1 MEKVKL
7 KTNILKR
14 EIINI
19 FKKFGLSNN
28 HSIISANALINSEL
42 VGAYGHGLSRLKMY
56 CDRINKKL
64 INPSPKI
71 KIKKISQSI
80 SQIDA
85 DNSIG
90 FVAADIAIKEAIKN
104 AKKTGIGLVGIKKSG
119 HYGMSGYYAEQAV
132 KKNLIV
138 FCFTNAPPAIAPY
151 GARKSLFGTNPVCFG
166 TPTSSKV
173 PFILDTS
180 VSMINRGVIRVAAR
194 LGKKIP
200 AGVALDKNGNLTTDA
215 KKALKGVQLP
225 IAGFRGSGKVTDYA
239 PNLSKYRNDDDLETK
254 TLDRTLTVA
263 VLIASLLTIMI
274 PLYYL
279 GEQDRQEGFV
289 EEFDEVSVERGE
301 HLYEE
306 FGCGNCHGVDGS
318 GGAASYVEKRSGINV
333 TWTAP
338 AINNVFYRYDDEEVR
353 YWLIYGRAN
362 SPMPA
367 WGLEG
372 GGPMNDGQ
380 LDDLIEYMHHFQIS
394 QSEELQTIEMNIN
407 SSLSRLDTS
416 ELLVENEIA
425 RQKELIQSV
434 KDAPGKLPVVQK
446 AVEDVSALLSKEGG
460 IDTDEDGLSDST
472 ETELSAYSSTVS
484 EVLGTSILN
493 LDPDNEESIP
503 GRKDKSVASGYL
515 SQLESELI
523 NITIVA
529 EGYDKFIKEAETG
542 LAFLEKALEEK
553 LWEVSFDEIADSTF
567 DGDLEKAKRA
577 VGLFNAYCAR
587 CHTAGYSAGVA
598 YTKEIASGGLG
609 PALRA
614 GRANI
619 QFKQREDLIDFIVK
633 GSVNGKAYGVNGV
646 GGGKMPGFG
655 AVLPQSDIELIIDY
669 LRGMT
674 PDA

>member
-1 MEKVKL
+1 M
-7 KTNILKR
+7 
-14 EIINI
+14 
-19 FKKFGLSNN
+19 
-28 HSIISANALINSEL
+28 
-42 VGAYGHGLSRLKMY
+42 
-56 CDRINKKL
+56 
-64 INPSPKI
+64 
-71 KIKKISQSI
+71 
-80 SQIDA
+80 
-85 DNSIG
+85 
-90 FVAADIAIKEAIKN
+90 
-104 AKKTGIGLVGIKKSG
+104 
-119 HYGMSGYYAEQAV
+119 
-132 KKNLIV
+132 
-138 FCFTNAPPAIAPY
+138 
-151 GARKSLFGTNPVCFG
+151 
-166 TPTSSKV
+166 TSSLSITLIA
-173 PFILDTS
+173 FGI
-180 VSMINRGVIRVAAR
+180 IAA
-194 LGKKIP
+194 LAFFTA
-200 AGVALDKNGNLTTDA
+200 AGL
-215 KKALKGVQLP
+215 
-225 IAGFRGSGKVTDYA
+225 RGSGKVNDYA
-239 PNLSKYRNDDDLETK
+239 PNLSKYRTDDDLETK

-263 VLIASLLTIMI
+263 VLLASILTIMI

-279 GEQDRQEGFV
+279 GEQERQEGFV

-306 FGCGNCHGVDGS
+306 FGCGNCHGADGS

-380 LDDLIEYMHHFQIS
+380 LDDLIEYMHHFQIT
-394 QSEELQTIEMNIN
+394 QESELRTIEMNIN
-407 SSLSRLDTS
+407 SSLSRIETS

-434 KDAPGKLPVVQK
+434 EEAPSKLPIVEK
-446 AVEDVSALLSKEGG
+446 AVQDVSALLSKEGG

-472 ETELSAYSSTVS
+472 ETELSTYSASIS
-484 EVLGTSILN
+484 EALGTSILN
-493 LDPDNEESIP
+493 LDPDNEQSIP
-503 GRKDKSVASGYL
+503 GRKDLSIAKGYL

-523 NITIVA
+523 NIRIVS
-529 EGYDKFIKEAETG
+529 EGYDKFINEAETG

-553 LWEVSFDEIADSTF
+553 LWEVSFDEIANSTF
-567 DGDLEKAKRA
+567 DGDLEKAIRA

-655 AVLPQSDIELIIDY
+655 AVLPESDIALIIDY
-669 LRGMT
+669 LRGMK

>member
-1 MEKVKL
+1 M
-7 KTNILKR
+7 
-14 EIINI
+14 
-19 FKKFGLSNN
+19 
-28 HSIISANALINSEL
+28 
-42 VGAYGHGLSRLKMY
+42 
-56 CDRINKKL
+56 
-64 INPSPKI
+64 
-71 KIKKISQSI
+71 
-80 SQIDA
+80 
-85 DNSIG
+85 
-90 FVAADIAIKEAIKN
+90 
-104 AKKTGIGLVGIKKSG
+104 
-119 HYGMSGYYAEQAV
+119 
-132 KKNLIV
+132 
-138 FCFTNAPPAIAPY
+138 
-151 GARKSLFGTNPVCFG
+151 
-166 TPTSSKV
+166 TSSLS
-173 PFILDTS
+173 ITL
-180 VSMINRGVIRVAAR
+180 IALGIIAA
-194 LGKKIP
+194 L
-200 AGVALDKNGNLTTDA
+200 AFFTA
-215 KKALKGVQLP
+215 
-225 IAGFRGSGKVTDYA
+225 AGFRGSGKVSDYA

-279 GEQDRQEGFV
+279 GEQERQEGFV

-446 AVEDVSALLSKEGG
+446 AVEDVSELLSKEGG

-472 ETELSAYSSTVS
+472 ETELSTYSSSVS

-614 GRANI
+614 GRVNI
-619 QFKQREDLIDFIVK
+619 QFKQREDFIDFIIK

-669 LRGMT
+669 LRGME

>member
-1 MEKVKL
+1 M
-7 KTNILKR
+7 
-14 EIINI
+14 
-19 FKKFGLSNN
+19 
-28 HSIISANALINSEL
+28 
-42 VGAYGHGLSRLKMY
+42 
-56 CDRINKKL
+56 
-64 INPSPKI
+64 
-71 KIKKISQSI
+71 
-80 SQIDA
+80 
-85 DNSIG
+85 
-90 FVAADIAIKEAIKN
+90 
-104 AKKTGIGLVGIKKSG
+104 
-119 HYGMSGYYAEQAV
+119 
-132 KKNLIV
+132 
-138 FCFTNAPPAIAPY
+138 
-151 GARKSLFGTNPVCFG
+151 
-166 TPTSSKV
+166 TSSLSITLIA
-173 PFILDTS
+173 FGI
-180 VSMINRGVIRVAAR
+180 IAA
-194 LGKKIP
+194 L
-200 AGVALDKNGNLTTDA
+200 AFFTA
-215 KKALKGVQLP
+215 
-225 IAGFRGSGKVTDYA
+225 AGFRGSGKVNDYA
-239 PNLSKYRNDDDLETK
+239 PNLSKYRADDDLETK

-263 VLIASLLTIMI
+263 VLLASILTIMI

-279 GEQDRQEGFV
+279 GEQERQEGFV

-380 LDDLIEYMHHFQIS
+380 LDDLIEYMHHFQIT
-394 QSEELQTIEMNIN
+394 QESELRTIEMNIN

-434 KDAPGKLPVVQK
+434 EEAPSKLPVVEK
-446 AVEDVSALLSKEGG
+446 AVQDVTALLSKEGG

-472 ETELSAYSSTVS
+472 ETELSTYSASIS
-484 EVLGTSILN
+484 DALGTSILN
-493 LDPDNEESIP
+493 LDPDNEQSIP
-503 GRKDKSVASGYL
+503 GRKDLSVAKGYL

-523 NITIVA
+523 NIRIVS
-529 EGYDKFIKEAETG
+529 EGYDKFINEAETG
-542 LAFLEKALEEK
+542 LAFLEKALDEK
-553 LWEVSFDEIADSTF
+553 LWEVSFDEIAKSTF

-633 GSVNGKAYGVNGV
+633 GSVNCKAYGVNGV

-655 AVLPQSDIELIIDY
+655 AVLPESDIALIIDY
-669 LRGMT
+669 LRGMK

>member
-1 MEKVKL
+1 M
-7 KTNILKR
+7 
-14 EIINI
+14 
-19 FKKFGLSNN
+19 
-28 HSIISANALINSEL
+28 
-42 VGAYGHGLSRLKMY
+42 
-56 CDRINKKL
+56 
-64 INPSPKI
+64 
-71 KIKKISQSI
+71 
-80 SQIDA
+80 
-85 DNSIG
+85 
-90 FVAADIAIKEAIKN
+90 
-104 AKKTGIGLVGIKKSG
+104 
-119 HYGMSGYYAEQAV
+119 
-132 KKNLIV
+132 
-138 FCFTNAPPAIAPY
+138 
-151 GARKSLFGTNPVCFG
+151 
-166 TPTSSKV
+166 TSSLS
-173 PFILDTS
+173 ITL
-180 VSMINRGVIRVAAR
+180 IALGIIAA
-194 LGKKIP
+194 L
-200 AGVALDKNGNLTTDA
+200 AFFTA
-215 KKALKGVQLP
+215 
-225 IAGFRGSGKVTDYA
+225 AGFRGSGKVPDYA

-434 KDAPGKLPVVQK
+434 KDAPEKLPVVQK
-446 AVEDVSALLSKEGG
+446 AVEDVSVLLSKEGG

-472 ETELSAYSSTVS
+472 ETELSAYSSLVS

-529 EGYDKFIKEAETG
+529 EGYDKFINEAETG

-553 LWEVSFDEIADSTF
+553 LWEVSFEEIADSTF
-567 DGDLEKAKRA
+567 EGDVEKAKRA

-614 GRANI
+614 GRVNI
-619 QFKQREDLIDFIVK
+619 QFKQREDFIDFIIK

-669 LRGMT
+669 LRGME

>member
-1 MEKVKL
+1 M
-7 KTNILKR
+7 
-14 EIINI
+14 
-19 FKKFGLSNN
+19 
-28 HSIISANALINSEL
+28 
-42 VGAYGHGLSRLKMY
+42 
-56 CDRINKKL
+56 
-64 INPSPKI
+64 
-71 KIKKISQSI
+71 
-80 SQIDA
+80 
-85 DNSIG
+85 
-90 FVAADIAIKEAIKN
+90 
-104 AKKTGIGLVGIKKSG
+104 
-119 HYGMSGYYAEQAV
+119 
-132 KKNLIV
+132 
-138 FCFTNAPPAIAPY
+138 
-151 GARKSLFGTNPVCFG
+151 
-166 TPTSSKV
+166 TSSLS
-173 PFILDTS
+173 ITL
-180 VSMINRGVIRVAAR
+180 IALGIIAA
-194 LGKKIP
+194 L
-200 AGVALDKNGNLTTDA
+200 AFFTA
-215 KKALKGVQLP
+215 
-225 IAGFRGSGKVTDYA
+225 AGFRGSGKVSDYA
-239 PNLSKYRNDDDLETK
+239 PNLTKYRNDDDLETK

-333 TWTAP
+333 TWAAP

-353 YWLIYGRAN
+353 YWLIFGRAN

-446 AVEDVSALLSKEGG
+446 AVEDVSELLSKEGG

-472 ETELSAYSSTVS
+472 ETELSSYSSSVS

-523 NITIVA
+523 NIKIVA

-553 LWEVSFDEIADSTF
+553 LWEVSFEEIANSTYE
-567 DGDLEKAKRA
+567 GEIEKAKRA

-614 GRANI
+614 GRVNI
-619 QFKQREDLIDFIVK
+619 QFKQREDFIDFIIK

-669 LRGMT
+669 LRGME

>member
-1 MEKVKL
+1 M
-7 KTNILKR
+7 
-14 EIINI
+14 
-19 FKKFGLSNN
+19 
-28 HSIISANALINSEL
+28 
-42 VGAYGHGLSRLKMY
+42 
-56 CDRINKKL
+56 
-64 INPSPKI
+64 
-71 KIKKISQSI
+71 
-80 SQIDA
+80 
-85 DNSIG
+85 
-90 FVAADIAIKEAIKN
+90 
-104 AKKTGIGLVGIKKSG
+104 
-119 HYGMSGYYAEQAV
+119 
-132 KKNLIV
+132 
-138 FCFTNAPPAIAPY
+138 
-151 GARKSLFGTNPVCFG
+151 
-166 TPTSSKV
+166 TSSLSITLIA
-173 PFILDTS
+173 FGI
-180 VSMINRGVIRVAAR
+180 IAA
-194 LGKKIP
+194 L
-200 AGVALDKNGNLTTDA
+200 AFFTA
-215 KKALKGVQLP
+215 
-225 IAGFRGSGKVTDYA
+225 AGFRGSGKVNDYA
-239 PNLSKYRNDDDLETK
+239 PNLSKYRTDDDLETK

-263 VLIASLLTIMI
+263 VLLASILTIMI

-279 GEQDRQEGFV
+279 GEQERQEGFV

-306 FGCGNCHGVDGS
+306 FGCGNCHGADGS

-380 LDDLIEYMHHFQIS
+380 LDDLIEYMHHFQIT
-394 QSEELQTIEMNIN
+394 QESELRTIEMNVN
-407 SSLSRLDTS
+407 SSLSRIETS

-434 KDAPGKLPVVQK
+434 EEAPSKLPIVEK
-446 AVEDVSALLSKEGG
+446 AVQDVSAFLSKEGG

-472 ETELSAYSSTVS
+472 ETELSTYSASIS
-484 EVLGTSILN
+484 EALGTSILN
-493 LDPDNEESIP
+493 LDPDNEQSIP
-503 GRKDKSVASGYL
+503 GRKDLSVAKGYL

-523 NITIVA
+523 NIRIVS
-529 EGYDKFIKEAETG
+529 EGYDKFINEAETG

-553 LWEVSFDEIADSTF
+553 LWEVSFDEIANSTF
-567 DGDLEKAKRA
+567 DGDLEKAIRA

-655 AVLPQSDIELIIDY
+655 AVLPESDIALIIDY
-669 LRGMT
+669 LRGMK

>member
-1 MEKVKL
+1 M
-7 KTNILKR
+7 
-14 EIINI
+14 
-19 FKKFGLSNN
+19 
-28 HSIISANALINSEL
+28 
-42 VGAYGHGLSRLKMY
+42 
-56 CDRINKKL
+56 
-64 INPSPKI
+64 
-71 KIKKISQSI
+71 
-80 SQIDA
+80 
-85 DNSIG
+85 
-90 FVAADIAIKEAIKN
+90 
-104 AKKTGIGLVGIKKSG
+104 
-119 HYGMSGYYAEQAV
+119 
-132 KKNLIV
+132 
-138 FCFTNAPPAIAPY
+138 
-151 GARKSLFGTNPVCFG
+151 
-166 TPTSSKV
+166 TSSLS
-173 PFILDTS
+173 ITL
-180 VSMINRGVIRVAAR
+180 IALGIIAA
-194 LGKKIP
+194 L
-200 AGVALDKNGNLTTDA
+200 AFFTA
-215 KKALKGVQLP
+215 
-225 IAGFRGSGKVTDYA
+225 AGFRGSGKVSDYA

-394 QSEELQTIEMNIN
+394 QSEELQAIEMNIN

-446 AVEDVSALLSKEGG
+446 AVEDVSSLLSKEGG

-472 ETELSAYSSTVS
+472 ETELSAYSSSVS

-503 GRKDKSVASGYL
+503 GRKDKSFASGYL

-529 EGYDKFIKEAETG
+529 EGYDKFMKEAETG

-614 GRANI
+614 GRVNI
-619 QFKQREDLIDFIVK
+619 QFKQREDFIDFIIK

-669 LRGMT
+669 LRGME

>member
-1 MEKVKL
+1 M
-7 KTNILKR
+7 
-14 EIINI
+14 
-19 FKKFGLSNN
+19 
-28 HSIISANALINSEL
+28 
-42 VGAYGHGLSRLKMY
+42 
-56 CDRINKKL
+56 
-64 INPSPKI
+64 
-71 KIKKISQSI
+71 
-80 SQIDA
+80 
-85 DNSIG
+85 
-90 FVAADIAIKEAIKN
+90 
-104 AKKTGIGLVGIKKSG
+104 
-119 HYGMSGYYAEQAV
+119 
-132 KKNLIV
+132 
-138 FCFTNAPPAIAPY
+138 
-151 GARKSLFGTNPVCFG
+151 
-166 TPTSSKV
+166 TSSLS
-173 PFILDTS
+173 ITL
-180 VSMINRGVIRVAAR
+180 IALGVIAA
-194 LGKKIP
+194 L
-200 AGVALDKNGNLTTDA
+200 AFFTAT
-215 KKALKGVQLP
+215 
-225 IAGFRGSGKVTDYA
+225 GFRGSGKVTDYA
-239 PNLSKYRNDDDLETK
+239 PNLTKYRTDDDLETK

-289 EEFDEVSVERGE
+289 DEFDEVSVERGE

-338 AINNVFYRYDDEEVR
+338 AINNVFFRYDDEEVR

-394 QSEELQTIEMNIN
+394 QESELQTIEMNIN

-434 KDAPGKLPVVQK
+434 KDAPSKLPIIEK
-446 AVEDVSALLSKEGG
+446 AVQDVSDLLVKEVG

-472 ETELSAYSSTVS
+472 EAELSSYSASIS
-484 EVLGTSILN
+484 EALGTSVLN
-493 LDPDNEESIP
+493 LDPDNEQSIP
-503 GRKDKSVASGYL
+503 GRKDLSVAKGFL

-523 NITIVA
+523 NIRIVS
-529 EGYDKFIKEAETG
+529 EGFDKFINEAETG

-553 LWEVSFDEIADSTF
+553 LWEVSFEEIAESTF
-567 DGDLEKAKRA
+567 NGDLEKAQRA

-655 AVLPQSDIELIIDY
+655 AVLPESDIELIIDY

>member
-1 MEKVKL
+1 M
-7 KTNILKR
+7 
-14 EIINI
+14 
-19 FKKFGLSNN
+19 
-28 HSIISANALINSEL
+28 
-42 VGAYGHGLSRLKMY
+42 
-56 CDRINKKL
+56 
-64 INPSPKI
+64 
-71 KIKKISQSI
+71 
-80 SQIDA
+80 
-85 DNSIG
+85 
-90 FVAADIAIKEAIKN
+90 
-104 AKKTGIGLVGIKKSG
+104 
-119 HYGMSGYYAEQAV
+119 
-132 KKNLIV
+132 
-138 FCFTNAPPAIAPY
+138 
-151 GARKSLFGTNPVCFG
+151 
-166 TPTSSKV
+166 TSSLS
-173 PFILDTS
+173 ITL
-180 VSMINRGVIRVAAR
+180 IALGIIAA
-194 LGKKIP
+194 L
-200 AGVALDKNGNLTTDA
+200 AFFTAT
-215 KKALKGVQLP
+215 
-225 IAGFRGSGKVTDYA
+225 GFRGSGKVSDYA
-239 PNLSKYRNDDDLETK
+239 PNLTKYRTDDDLETK

-338 AINNVFYRYDDEEVR
+338 AINNVFFRYDDEEVR

-394 QSEELQTIEMNIN
+394 QESELQTIEMNIN

-434 KDAPGKLPVVQK
+434 KEAPSKLPIVEK
-446 AVEDVSALLSKEGG
+446 AVQDVSDLLAKEGG

-472 ETELSAYSSTVS
+472 EAELSSYSSSIS
-484 EVLGTSILN
+484 ETLGTSVLN
-493 LDPDNEESIP
+493 LDPDNEQSIP
-503 GRKDKSVASGYL
+503 GRKDLSVAKGFL

-523 NITIVA
+523 NIRIVA
-529 EGYDKFIKEAETG
+529 EGFDKFINEAETG

-553 LWEVSFDEIADSTF
+553 LWEVSFEEIADSTF
-567 DGDLEKAKRA
+567 DGDLEKAQRA

-646 GGGKMPGFG
+646 GGGKMPGVG
-655 AVLPQSDIELIIDY
+655 AVLPQSDIELISDY
-669 LRGMT
+669 LRGLT
-674 PDA
+674 LDA

>member
-1 MEKVKL
+1 M
-7 KTNILKR
+7 
-14 EIINI
+14 
-19 FKKFGLSNN
+19 
-28 HSIISANALINSEL
+28 
-42 VGAYGHGLSRLKMY
+42 
-56 CDRINKKL
+56 
-64 INPSPKI
+64 
-71 KIKKISQSI
+71 
-80 SQIDA
+80 
-85 DNSIG
+85 
-90 FVAADIAIKEAIKN
+90 
-104 AKKTGIGLVGIKKSG
+104 
-119 HYGMSGYYAEQAV
+119 
-132 KKNLIV
+132 
-138 FCFTNAPPAIAPY
+138 
-151 GARKSLFGTNPVCFG
+151 
-166 TPTSSKV
+166 TSSLSITLIA
-173 PFILDTS
+173 FGI
-180 VSMINRGVIRVAAR
+180 IAA
-194 LGKKIP
+194 L
-200 AGVALDKNGNLTTDA
+200 AFFTA
-215 KKALKGVQLP
+215 
-225 IAGFRGSGKVTDYA
+225 AGFRGSGKVNDYA
-239 PNLSKYRNDDDLETK
+239 PNLSKYRTDDDLETK

-263 VLIASLLTIMI
+263 VLLASILTIMI

-279 GEQDRQEGFV
+279 GEQERQEGFV

-306 FGCGNCHGVDGS
+306 FGCGNCHGADGS

-367 WGLEG
+367 WGLKG

-394 QSEELQTIEMNIN
+394 QESELRTIEMNIN
-407 SSLSRLDTS
+407 SSLSRIETS

-434 KDAPGKLPVVQK
+434 EEAPSKLPIVEK
-446 AVEDVSALLSKEGG
+446 AVQDVSALLSKEGG

-472 ETELSAYSSTVS
+472 ETELSTYSASIS
-484 EVLGTSILN
+484 EALGTSILN
-493 LDPDNEESIP
+493 LDPDNEQSIP
-503 GRKDKSVASGYL
+503 GRKDLSIAKGYL

-523 NITIVA
+523 NIRIVS
-529 EGYDKFIKEAETG
+529 EGYDKFINEAETG

-553 LWEVSFDEIADSTF
+553 LWEVSFDEIANSTF
-567 DGDLEKAKRA
+567 DGDLEKAIRA

-655 AVLPQSDIELIIDY
+655 AVLPESDIALIIDY
-669 LRGMT
+669 LRGMK

>member
-1 MEKVKL
+1 M
-7 KTNILKR
+7 
-14 EIINI
+14 
-19 FKKFGLSNN
+19 
-28 HSIISANALINSEL
+28 
-42 VGAYGHGLSRLKMY
+42 
-56 CDRINKKL
+56 
-64 INPSPKI
+64 
-71 KIKKISQSI
+71 
-80 SQIDA
+80 
-85 DNSIG
+85 
-90 FVAADIAIKEAIKN
+90 
-104 AKKTGIGLVGIKKSG
+104 
-119 HYGMSGYYAEQAV
+119 
-132 KKNLIV
+132 
-138 FCFTNAPPAIAPY
+138 
-151 GARKSLFGTNPVCFG
+151 
-166 TPTSSKV
+166 TSSLS
-173 PFILDTS
+173 ITL
-180 VSMINRGVIRVAAR
+180 IALGIIAA
-194 LGKKIP
+194 L
-200 AGVALDKNGNLTTDA
+200 AFFTAT
-215 KKALKGVQLP
+215 
-225 IAGFRGSGKVTDYA
+225 GFRGSGKVSDYA
-239 PNLSKYRNDDDLETK
+239 PNLTKYRTDDDLETK

-338 AINNVFYRYDDEEVR
+338 AINNVFFRYDDEEVR

-394 QSEELQTIEMNIN
+394 QESELQTIEMNIN

-434 KDAPGKLPVVQK
+434 KEAPSKLPIVEK
-446 AVEDVSALLSKEGG
+446 AVQDVSDLLAKEGG

-472 ETELSAYSSTVS
+472 EAELSSYSSSIS
-484 EVLGTSILN
+484 ETLGTSVLN
-493 LDPDNEESIP
+493 LDPDNEQSIP
-503 GRKDKSVASGYL
+503 GRKDLSVAKGFL

-523 NITIVA
+523 NIRIVS
-529 EGYDKFIKEAETG
+529 EGFDKFINEAETG

-553 LWEVSFDEIADSTF
+553 LWEVSFEEIADSTF
-567 DGDLEKAKRA
+567 DGDLEKAQRA

>member
-1 MEKVKL
+1 M
-7 KTNILKR
+7 
-14 EIINI
+14 
-19 FKKFGLSNN
+19 
-28 HSIISANALINSEL
+28 
-42 VGAYGHGLSRLKMY
+42 
-56 CDRINKKL
+56 
-64 INPSPKI
+64 
-71 KIKKISQSI
+71 
-80 SQIDA
+80 
-85 DNSIG
+85 
-90 FVAADIAIKEAIKN
+90 
-104 AKKTGIGLVGIKKSG
+104 
-119 HYGMSGYYAEQAV
+119 
-132 KKNLIV
+132 
-138 FCFTNAPPAIAPY
+138 
-151 GARKSLFGTNPVCFG
+151 
-166 TPTSSKV
+166 TSSLSITLIA
-173 PFILDTS
+173 FGI
-180 VSMINRGVIRVAAR
+180 IAA
-194 LGKKIP
+194 L
-200 AGVALDKNGNLTTDA
+200 AFFTA
-215 KKALKGVQLP
+215 
-225 IAGFRGSGKVTDYA
+225 AGFRGSGKVNDYA
-239 PNLSKYRNDDDLETK
+239 PNLSKYRTDDDLETK

-263 VLIASLLTIMI
+263 VLLASILTIMI

-279 GEQDRQEGFV
+279 GEQERQEGFV

-306 FGCGNCHGVDGS
+306 FGCGNCHGADGS

-380 LDDLIEYMHHFQIS
+380 LDDLIEYMHHFQIT
-394 QSEELQTIEMNIN
+394 QESELRTIEMNVN
-407 SSLSRLDTS
+407 SSLSRIETS

-434 KDAPGKLPVVQK
+434 EEAPSKLPIVEK
-446 AVEDVSALLSKEGG
+446 AVQDVSALLSKEGG

-472 ETELSAYSSTVS
+472 ETELSTYSASIS
-484 EVLGTSILN
+484 EALGTSILN
-493 LDPDNEESIP
+493 LDPDNEQSIP
-503 GRKDKSVASGYL
+503 GRKDLSVAKGYL

-523 NITIVA
+523 NIRIVS
-529 EGYDKFIKEAETG
+529 EGYDKFINEAETG
-542 LAFLEKALEEK
+542 LEFLEKALEEK
-553 LWEVSFDEIADSTF
+553 LWEVSFDEIANSTF
-567 DGDLEKAKRA
+567 DGDLEKAIRA

-655 AVLPQSDIELIIDY
+655 AVLPESDIALIIDY
-669 LRGMT
+669 LRGMK

>member
-1 MEKVKL
+1 M
-7 KTNILKR
+7 
-14 EIINI
+14 
-19 FKKFGLSNN
+19 
-28 HSIISANALINSEL
+28 
-42 VGAYGHGLSRLKMY
+42 
-56 CDRINKKL
+56 
-64 INPSPKI
+64 
-71 KIKKISQSI
+71 
-80 SQIDA
+80 
-85 DNSIG
+85 
-90 FVAADIAIKEAIKN
+90 
-104 AKKTGIGLVGIKKSG
+104 
-119 HYGMSGYYAEQAV
+119 
-132 KKNLIV
+132 
-138 FCFTNAPPAIAPY
+138 
-151 GARKSLFGTNPVCFG
+151 
-166 TPTSSKV
+166 TSSLSITLIA
-173 PFILDTS
+173 FGI
-180 VSMINRGVIRVAAR
+180 IAA
-194 LGKKIP
+194 L
-200 AGVALDKNGNLTTDA
+200 AFFTA
-215 KKALKGVQLP
+215 
-225 IAGFRGSGKVTDYA
+225 AGFRGSGKVNDYA
-239 PNLSKYRNDDDLETK
+239 PNLSKYRADDDLETK

-263 VLIASLLTIMI
+263 VLLASILTIMI

-279 GEQDRQEGFV
+279 GEQERQEGFV

-380 LDDLIEYMHHFQIS
+380 LDDLIEYMHHFQIT
-394 QSEELQTIEMNIN
+394 QESELRTIEMNIN

-434 KDAPGKLPVVQK
+434 EEAPSKLPVVEK
-446 AVEDVSALLSKEGG
+446 AVQDVTALLSKEGG

-472 ETELSAYSSTVS
+472 ETELSTYSASIS
-484 EVLGTSILN
+484 EALGTSILN
-493 LDPDNEESIP
+493 LDPDNEQSIP
-503 GRKDKSVASGYL
+503 GRKDLSVAKGYL

-523 NITIVA
+523 NIRIVS
-529 EGYDKFIKEAETG
+529 EGYDKFINEAETG
-542 LAFLEKALEEK
+542 LAFLEKALDEK
-553 LWEVSFDEIADSTF
+553 LWEISFDEIAKSTF

-655 AVLPQSDIELIIDY
+655 AVLPESDIALIIDY
-669 LRGMT
+669 LRGMK

>member
-1 MEKVKL
+1 M
-7 KTNILKR
+7 
-14 EIINI
+14 
-19 FKKFGLSNN
+19 
-28 HSIISANALINSEL
+28 
-42 VGAYGHGLSRLKMY
+42 
-56 CDRINKKL
+56 
-64 INPSPKI
+64 
-71 KIKKISQSI
+71 
-80 SQIDA
+80 
-85 DNSIG
+85 
-90 FVAADIAIKEAIKN
+90 
-104 AKKTGIGLVGIKKSG
+104 
-119 HYGMSGYYAEQAV
+119 
-132 KKNLIV
+132 
-138 FCFTNAPPAIAPY
+138 
-151 GARKSLFGTNPVCFG
+151 
-166 TPTSSKV
+166 TSSLS
-173 PFILDTS
+173 ITL
-180 VSMINRGVIRVAAR
+180 IALGIIAA
-194 LGKKIP
+194 L
-200 AGVALDKNGNLTTDA
+200 AFFTAT
-215 KKALKGVQLP
+215 
-225 IAGFRGSGKVTDYA
+225 GFRGSGKVSDYA
-239 PNLSKYRNDDDLETK
+239 PNLTKYRTDDDLETK

-333 TWTAP
+333 IWTAP
-338 AINNVFYRYDDEEVR
+338 AINNVFFRYDDEEVR

-394 QSEELQTIEMNIN
+394 QQSELQTIEMNIN

-434 KDAPGKLPVVQK
+434 KEAPSKLPIVEK
-446 AVEDVSALLSKEGG
+446 AVQDVSDLLAKEGG

-472 ETELSAYSSTVS
+472 EAELSSYSASIS
-484 EVLGTSILN
+484 ETLGTSVLN
-493 LDPDNEESIP
+493 LDPDNEQSIP
-503 GRKDKSVASGYL
+503 GRKDLSVAKGFL

-523 NITIVA
+523 NIRIVA
-529 EGYDKFIKEAETG
+529 EGFDKFINEAETG

-553 LWEVSFDEIADSTF
+553 LWEVSFEEIADSTF
-567 DGDLEKAKRA
+567 DGDLEKAQRA

>member
-1 MEKVKL
+1 M
-7 KTNILKR
+7 
-14 EIINI
+14 
-19 FKKFGLSNN
+19 
-28 HSIISANALINSEL
+28 
-42 VGAYGHGLSRLKMY
+42 
-56 CDRINKKL
+56 
-64 INPSPKI
+64 
-71 KIKKISQSI
+71 
-80 SQIDA
+80 
-85 DNSIG
+85 
-90 FVAADIAIKEAIKN
+90 
-104 AKKTGIGLVGIKKSG
+104 
-119 HYGMSGYYAEQAV
+119 
-132 KKNLIV
+132 
-138 FCFTNAPPAIAPY
+138 
-151 GARKSLFGTNPVCFG
+151 
-166 TPTSSKV
+166 TSSLSITLIA
-173 PFILDTS
+173 FGI
-180 VSMINRGVIRVAAR
+180 IAA
-194 LGKKIP
+194 L
-200 AGVALDKNGNLTTDA
+200 AFFTA
-215 KKALKGVQLP
+215 
-225 IAGFRGSGKVTDYA
+225 AGFRGSGKVNDYA
-239 PNLSKYRNDDDLETK
+239 PNLSKYRTDDDLETK

-263 VLIASLLTIMI
+263 VLLASILTIMI

-279 GEQDRQEGFV
+279 GEQERQEGFV

-306 FGCGNCHGVDGS
+306 FGCGNCHGADGS

-380 LDDLIEYMHHFQIS
+380 LDDLIEYMHHFQIT
-394 QSEELQTIEMNIN
+394 QESELRTIEMNIN

-434 KDAPGKLPVVQK
+434 EEAPSKLPIVEK
-446 AVEDVSALLSKEGG
+446 AVQDVTALLSKEGG

-472 ETELSAYSSTVS
+472 ETELSTYSTSIS
-484 EVLGTSILN
+484 EALGTSILN
-493 LDPDNEESIP
+493 LDPDNEQSIP
-503 GRKDKSVASGYL
+503 GRKDLSVAKGYL

-523 NITIVA
+523 NIRIVS
-529 EGYDKFIKEAETG
+529 EGYDKFINEAETG
-542 LAFLEKALEEK
+542 LAFLEKALDEK
-553 LWEVSFDEIADSTF
+553 LWEVSFDEIANSTF

-655 AVLPQSDIELIIDY
+655 AVLPESDIALIIDY
-669 LRGMT
+669 LRGMK

>member
-1 MEKVKL
+1 M
-7 KTNILKR
+7 
-14 EIINI
+14 
-19 FKKFGLSNN
+19 
-28 HSIISANALINSEL
+28 
-42 VGAYGHGLSRLKMY
+42 
-56 CDRINKKL
+56 
-64 INPSPKI
+64 
-71 KIKKISQSI
+71 
-80 SQIDA
+80 
-85 DNSIG
+85 
-90 FVAADIAIKEAIKN
+90 
-104 AKKTGIGLVGIKKSG
+104 
-119 HYGMSGYYAEQAV
+119 
-132 KKNLIV
+132 
-138 FCFTNAPPAIAPY
+138 
-151 GARKSLFGTNPVCFG
+151 
-166 TPTSSKV
+166 TSSLSITLIA
-173 PFILDTS
+173 FGI
-180 VSMINRGVIRVAAR
+180 IAA
-194 LGKKIP
+194 L
-200 AGVALDKNGNLTTDA
+200 AFFTA
-215 KKALKGVQLP
+215 
-225 IAGFRGSGKVTDYA
+225 AGFRGSGKVNDYA
-239 PNLSKYRNDDDLETK
+239 PNLSKYRTDDDLETK

-263 VLIASLLTIMI
+263 VLLASILTIMI

-279 GEQDRQEGFV
+279 GEQERQEGFV

-306 FGCGNCHGVDGS
+306 FGCGNCHGADGS

-380 LDDLIEYMHHFQIS
+380 LDDLIEYMHHFQIT
-394 QSEELQTIEMNIN
+394 QESELRTIEMNIN
-407 SSLSRLDTS
+407 SSLSRIETS

-434 KDAPGKLPVVQK
+434 EEAPSKLPIVEK
-446 AVEDVSALLSKEGG
+446 AVQDVSALLSKEGG

-472 ETELSAYSSTVS
+472 ETELSTYSASIS
-484 EVLGTSILN
+484 EALGTSILN
-493 LDPDNEESIP
+493 LDPDNEQSIP
-503 GRKDKSVASGYL
+503 GRKDLSVAKGYL

-523 NITIVA
+523 NIRIVS
-529 EGYDKFIKEAETG
+529 EGYDKFINEAETG
-542 LAFLEKALEEK
+542 LAFLEKALDEK
-553 LWEVSFDEIADSTF
+553 LWEVSFDEIAKSTF

-655 AVLPQSDIELIIDY
+655 AVLPESDIALIIDY
-669 LRGMT
+669 LRGMK

>member
-1 MEKVKL
+1 M
-7 KTNILKR
+7 
-14 EIINI
+14 
-19 FKKFGLSNN
+19 
-28 HSIISANALINSEL
+28 
-42 VGAYGHGLSRLKMY
+42 
-56 CDRINKKL
+56 
-64 INPSPKI
+64 
-71 KIKKISQSI
+71 
-80 SQIDA
+80 
-85 DNSIG
+85 
-90 FVAADIAIKEAIKN
+90 
-104 AKKTGIGLVGIKKSG
+104 
-119 HYGMSGYYAEQAV
+119 
-132 KKNLIV
+132 
-138 FCFTNAPPAIAPY
+138 
-151 GARKSLFGTNPVCFG
+151 
-166 TPTSSKV
+166 TSSLS
-173 PFILDTS
+173 ITL
-180 VSMINRGVIRVAAR
+180 IALGIIAA
-194 LGKKIP
+194 L
-200 AGVALDKNGNLTTDA
+200 AFFTAT
-215 KKALKGVQLP
+215 
-225 IAGFRGSGKVTDYA
+225 GFRGSGKVSDYA
-239 PNLSKYRNDDDLETK
+239 PNLTKYRTDDDLETK

-338 AINNVFYRYDDEEVR
+338 AINNVFFRYDDEEVR

-394 QSEELQTIEMNIN
+394 QESELQTIEMNIN

-434 KDAPGKLPVVQK
+434 KEAPSKLPIVEK
-446 AVEDVSALLSKEGG
+446 AVQDVSDLLAKEGG

-472 ETELSAYSSTVS
+472 EAELSSYSASIS
-484 EVLGTSILN
+484 ETLGTSVLN
-493 LDPDNEESIP
+493 LDPDNEQSIP
-503 GRKDKSVASGYL
+503 GRKDLSVAKGFL

-523 NITIVA
+523 NIRIVS
-529 EGYDKFIKEAETG
+529 EGFDKFINEAETG

-553 LWEVSFDEIADSTF
+553 LWEVSFEEIADSTF
-567 DGDLEKAKRA
+567 DGDLEKAQRA

>member
-1 MEKVKL
+1 M
-7 KTNILKR
+7 
-14 EIINI
+14 
-19 FKKFGLSNN
+19 
-28 HSIISANALINSEL
+28 
-42 VGAYGHGLSRLKMY
+42 
-56 CDRINKKL
+56 
-64 INPSPKI
+64 
-71 KIKKISQSI
+71 
-80 SQIDA
+80 
-85 DNSIG
+85 
-90 FVAADIAIKEAIKN
+90 
-104 AKKTGIGLVGIKKSG
+104 
-119 HYGMSGYYAEQAV
+119 
-132 KKNLIV
+132 
-138 FCFTNAPPAIAPY
+138 
-151 GARKSLFGTNPVCFG
+151 
-166 TPTSSKV
+166 TSSLSITLIA
-173 PFILDTS
+173 FGI
-180 VSMINRGVIRVAAR
+180 IAA
-194 LGKKIP
+194 L
-200 AGVALDKNGNLTTDA
+200 AFFTA
-215 KKALKGVQLP
+215 
-225 IAGFRGSGKVTDYA
+225 AGFRGSGKVNDYA
-239 PNLSKYRNDDDLETK
+239 PNLSKYRTDDDLETK

-263 VLIASLLTIMI
+263 VLLASILTIMI

-279 GEQDRQEGFV
+279 GEQERQEGFV

-306 FGCGNCHGVDGS
+306 FGCGNCHGADGS

-367 WGLEG
+367 WGLKG

-380 LDDLIEYMHHFQIS
+380 LDDLIEYMHHFQIT
-394 QSEELQTIEMNIN
+394 QESELRTIEMNIN
-407 SSLSRLDTS
+407 SSLSRIETS

-434 KDAPGKLPVVQK
+434 EEAPSKLPIVEK
-446 AVEDVSALLSKEGG
+446 AVQDVSVLLSKEGG

-472 ETELSAYSSTVS
+472 ETELSTYSASIS
-484 EVLGTSILN
+484 EALGTSILN
-493 LDPDNEESIP
+493 LDPDNEQSIP
-503 GRKDKSVASGYL
+503 GRKDLSVAKGYL

-523 NITIVA
+523 NIRIVS
-529 EGYDKFIKEAETG
+529 EGYDKFINEAETG

-553 LWEVSFDEIADSTF
+553 LWEVSFDEIANSTF
-567 DGDLEKAKRA
+567 DGDLEKAIRA

-655 AVLPQSDIELIIDY
+655 AVLPESDIALIIDY
-669 LRGMT
+669 LRGMK

>member
-1 MEKVKL
+1 M
-7 KTNILKR
+7 
-14 EIINI
+14 
-19 FKKFGLSNN
+19 
-28 HSIISANALINSEL
+28 
-42 VGAYGHGLSRLKMY
+42 
-56 CDRINKKL
+56 
-64 INPSPKI
+64 
-71 KIKKISQSI
+71 
-80 SQIDA
+80 
-85 DNSIG
+85 
-90 FVAADIAIKEAIKN
+90 
-104 AKKTGIGLVGIKKSG
+104 
-119 HYGMSGYYAEQAV
+119 
-132 KKNLIV
+132 
-138 FCFTNAPPAIAPY
+138 
-151 GARKSLFGTNPVCFG
+151 
-166 TPTSSKV
+166 TSSLSITLIA
-173 PFILDTS
+173 FGI
-180 VSMINRGVIRVAAR
+180 IAA
-194 LGKKIP
+194 L
-200 AGVALDKNGNLTTDA
+200 AFFTA
-215 KKALKGVQLP
+215 
-225 IAGFRGSGKVTDYA
+225 AGFRGSGKVNDYA
-239 PNLSKYRNDDDLETK
+239 PNLSKYRTDDDLETK

-263 VLIASLLTIMI
+263 VLLASILTIMI

-279 GEQDRQEGFV
+279 GEQERQEGFV

-306 FGCGNCHGVDGS
+306 FGCGNCHGADGS

-380 LDDLIEYMHHFQIS
+380 LDDLIEYMHHFQIT
-394 QSEELQTIEMNIN
+394 QESELRTIEMNIN
-407 SSLSRLDTS
+407 SSLSRIETS

-434 KDAPGKLPVVQK
+434 EEAPSKLPIVEK
-446 AVEDVSALLSKEGG
+446 AVQDVSAFLSKEGG

-472 ETELSAYSSTVS
+472 ETELSTYSASIS
-484 EVLGTSILN
+484 EALGTSILN
-493 LDPDNEESIP
+493 LDPDNEQSIP
-503 GRKDKSVASGYL
+503 GRKDLSVAKGYL

-523 NITIVA
+523 NIRIVS
-529 EGYDKFIKEAETG
+529 EGYDKFINEAETG
-542 LAFLEKALEEK
+542 LAFLEKALDEK
-553 LWEVSFDEIADSTF
+553 LWEVSFDEIANSTF

-655 AVLPQSDIELIIDY
+655 AVLPESDIALIIDY
-669 LRGMT
+669 LRGMK

>member
-1 MEKVKL
+1 M
-7 KTNILKR
+7 
-14 EIINI
+14 
-19 FKKFGLSNN
+19 
-28 HSIISANALINSEL
+28 
-42 VGAYGHGLSRLKMY
+42 
-56 CDRINKKL
+56 
-64 INPSPKI
+64 
-71 KIKKISQSI
+71 
-80 SQIDA
+80 
-85 DNSIG
+85 
-90 FVAADIAIKEAIKN
+90 
-104 AKKTGIGLVGIKKSG
+104 
-119 HYGMSGYYAEQAV
+119 
-132 KKNLIV
+132 
-138 FCFTNAPPAIAPY
+138 
-151 GARKSLFGTNPVCFG
+151 
-166 TPTSSKV
+166 TSSLS
-173 PFILDTS
+173 ITL
-180 VSMINRGVIRVAAR
+180 IALGIIAA
-194 LGKKIP
+194 L
-200 AGVALDKNGNLTTDA
+200 AFFTAT
-215 KKALKGVQLP
+215 
-225 IAGFRGSGKVTDYA
+225 GFRGSGKVSDYA
-239 PNLSKYRNDDDLETK
+239 PNLTKYRTDDDLETK

-338 AINNVFYRYDDEEVR
+338 AINNVFFRYDDEEVR

-394 QSEELQTIEMNIN
+394 QESELQTIEMNIN

-416 ELLVENEIA
+416 ELLVENEIV

-434 KDAPGKLPVVQK
+434 KEAPSKLPIVEK
-446 AVEDVSALLSKEGG
+446 AVQDVSDLLAKEGG

-472 ETELSAYSSTVS
+472 EAELSSYSASIS
-484 EVLGTSILN
+484 ETLGTSVLN
-493 LDPDNEESIP
+493 LDPDNEQSIP
-503 GRKDKSVASGYL
+503 GRKDLSVAKGFL

-523 NITIVA
+523 NVRIVA
-529 EGYDKFIKEAETG
+529 EGFDKFINEAETG

-553 LWEVSFDEIADSTF
+553 LWEVSFEEIADSTF
-567 DGDLEKAKRA
+567 DGDLEKAQRA